1 VAALAADQPEALA
14 LAAGTV
20 VGKRDLEGRI
30 GRLGAGI
37 GEEDARVALGRNL
50 RKPLGELE
58 GDRVAHL
65 ERGREIELRRLLAD
79 RLDDPRPA
87 VAGVDAP
94 EAGLAIEDLAAL
106 RGPVVHPL
114 GRAAQAMRLLAL
126 PFGRR
131 GQPEGGTLEPGPGR
145 TGEIGVGA
153 LVHAPSLR
161 SAAVADHLLPL
172 LPQALDAQG
181 HHVSRVEED

>member
-1 VAALAADQPEALA
+1 MADVVDAGDARAEGLPVRPDAAHRHAAEVDAVVAALAADQPEALA

-50 RKPLGELE
+50 RKPLGELK

-65 ERGREIELRRLLAD
+65 ERGREVELRRLLAD

-94 EAGLAIEDLAAL
+94 EAGLTIEDLAAL

-114 GRAAQAMRLLAL
+114 GTREQARRLL
-126 PFGRR
+126 
-131 GQPEGGTLEPGPGR
+131 
-145 TGEIGVGA
+145 
-153 LVHAPSLR
+153 
-161 SAAVADHLLPL
+161 
-172 LPQALDAQG
+172 
-181 HHVSRVEED
+181 